1 MLLSSPSSEP
11 VAKPRGSPLHLHGV
25 LCISLTENF
34 QSLRGWKCGSQG
46 GYTGV
51 WRQSREGGGRRAVT
65 SSLASAGPATV
76 SSVTLASCL
85 TSLGLDSHINRAEE
99 LDLVMAKVSSKL
111 IFHDSKY
118 RAAACFQRLPE
129 GSGPETMRIKHAS
142 SPRLVVK
149 NRPANAG
156 DARDVGSIPGSGGS
170 PGEGNGYPLQ
180 DSCLENPMDRGSW
193 WAVVHRVVKSRT
205 RLKGLDNMPPPGRAP
220 VLHHLERRPCVSAG
234 KANVLP

>member
-1 MLLSSPSSEP
+1 MVTQDSLSRARAQEMLPSSLSSEP
-11 VAKPRGSPLHLHGV
+11 IARSRGSPRHLHGV
-25 LCISLTENF
+25 LCISRTKKF
-34 QSLRGWKCGSQG
+34 QSVQGWKRGSQG

-51 WRQSREGGGRRAVT
+51 WRLSREGGGRRAVT
-65 SSLASAGPATV
+65 SSLASDGAATA

-142 SPRLVVK
+142 SPELEVK
-149 NRPANAG
+149 NRPAHAG

-170 PGEGNGYPLQ
+170 SGEGNGYPLQ
-180 DSCLENPMDRGSW
+180 DSCLEYPMGRGAW
-193 WAVVHRVVKSRT
+193 WAVVHRVRH
-205 RLKGLDNMPPPGRAP
+205 D
-220 VLHHLERRPCVSAG
+220 
-234 KANVLP
+234 